1 MEIDEQK
8 LKEILK
14 GEREEYQRATQ
25 VYIEHSDS
33 NVKAVAEQYLGL
45 SKKVDGLA
53 HDMRAGFEKINQE
66 LDDVKRT
73 GEATFEQVGTLVMK
87 DTEEQEVL
95 KNHEQ
100 RITKLE
106 QKN

>member
-1 MEIDEQK
+1 M
-8 LKEILK
+8 
-14 GEREEYQRATQ
+14 
-25 VYIEHSDS
+25 YIEHSDS